1 MKLTFQRF
9 DPAGNITLLVMTPL
23 PKEDYQTVAARLLS
37 IRELDAQ
44 EVGFLAPPQQDGVIR
59 LEMMGGAFCGNALRC
74 AGLYYAASQGF
85 RRSRTFPVEISG
97 CDAPLPVQVNPL
109 TGQVTA
115 EMPLPREILPCELF
129 GAPAKAVR
137 FPGIL
142 HAISQTDREP
152 SQEEVRQALR
162 DLAQTWDA
170 PAAGVMFWQFR
181 KKTMRPAVYVRD
193 TDALYYKGSCAS
205 GSTAVAAWSALNARK
220 EGLHK
225 LDIRQ
230 PGGVISTT
238 AVVQKGKLQR
248 ITIGGKVDLGPV
260 YDIEF

>member
-1 MKLTFQRF
+1 MKLTFQRL
-9 DPAGNITLLVMTPL
+9 DPAGNITLLVMTPV
-23 PKEDYQTVAARLLS
+23 PKEDYQAIAARLLA
-37 IRELDAQ
+37 IPELDAEQ
-44 EVGFLAPPQQDGVIR
+44 VGFLVPPRQDGVIR
-59 LEMMGGAFCGNALRC
+59 LEMMGGEFCGNALRS

-97 CDAPLPVQVNPL
+97 YDAPLPVQVNPL

-115 EMPLPREILPCELF
+115 EMPLPKEILPCELF
-129 GAPAKAVR
+129 GQPAKAVR
-137 FPGIL
+137 IPGIL
-142 HAISQTDREP
+142 HTISQVETHPPE
-152 SQEEVRQALR
+152 EEVRQALR
-162 DLAQTWDA
+162 KLTETYDV
-170 PAAGVMFWQFR
+170 PAAGIMFWQFR
-181 KKTMRPAVYVRD
+181 KRTMKPAVYVRD
-193 TDALYYKGSCAS
+193 TDSLYYERSCAS

-220 EGLHK
+220 DGQHK

-238 AVVQKGKLQR
+238 AAVQNGKLQR

>member
-1 MKLTFQRF
+1 MKLTFQRL
-9 DPAGNITLLVMTPL
+9 DPAGNITLLVMTPV
-23 PKEDYQTVAARLLS
+23 PKEDYQTIAAKLLS
-37 IRELDAQ
+37 IRELDAEQ
-44 EVGFLAPPQQDGVIR
+44 VGFLVPPQQEGVVR
-59 LEMMGGAFCGNALRC
+59 LEMMGGEFCGNALRS

-97 CDAPLPVQVNPL
+97 YDQALPVQVNPL

-115 EMPLPREILPCELF
+115 EMPLPKEILPCELF
-129 GAPAKAVR
+129 GQPAKAVR
-137 FPGIL
+137 IPGIV
-142 HAISQTDREP
+142 HAISQVESEP
-152 SQEEVRQALR
+152 SEEEVRQALR
-162 DLAQTWDA
+162 TLTETYDS
-170 PAAGVMFWQFR
+170 PAAGIMFWQFR
-181 KKTMRPAVYVRD
+181 KKTMKPAVYVRD
-193 TDALYYKGSCAS
+193 TDSLYYERSCAS

-220 EGLHK
+220 DGLHK

-238 AVVQKGKLQR
+238 AAVQNGKLQR